1 MLGARVSEGG
11 RRQLGKVGD
20 GGNGGGREGGRRRW
34 RRRRTAAREEKGKFK
49 MRGFLQSDVGAEGET
64 TKGRRGVSPRKNSV
78 AGYYSQI
85 MVPPI

>member
-1 MLGARVSEGG
+1 MGDGRSDDGG
-11 RRQLGKVGD
+11 RG
-20 GGNGGGREGGRRRW
+20 
-34 RRRRTAAREEKGKFK
+34 RRTAAKRKKGKFK

-64 TKGRRGVSPRKNSV
+64 ELKAGVGCPPGKISV

>member
-1 MLGARVSEGG
+1 MRAGGRG

-64 TKGRRGVSPRKNSV
+64 ELKAGV
-78 AGYYSQI
+78 GC
-85 MVPPI
+85 PPGKIP